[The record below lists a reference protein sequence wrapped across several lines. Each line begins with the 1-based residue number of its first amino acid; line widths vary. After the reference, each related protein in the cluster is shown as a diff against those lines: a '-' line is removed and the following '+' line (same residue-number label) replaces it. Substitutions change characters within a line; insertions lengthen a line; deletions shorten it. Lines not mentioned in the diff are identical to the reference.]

1 MLSKLV
7 AKCCIY
13 HLSMISGLYL
23 KTKAKKP
30 KTLHNFILKHRKSSI
45 APQHVDWKT
54 MTQENILIVAD
65 VSSGLS

>member
-7 AKCCIY
+7 TKCCIY
-13 HLSMISGLYL
+13 HLYMISGLYL
-23 KTKAKKP
+23 KSKAKNP
-30 KTLHNFILKHRKSSI
+30 KTLHNFILKHGKSLI

-54 MTQENILIVAD
+54 MTQENILLIAD